1 MELFEKMEPNLVFRT
16 RFTAIV
22 CRILFITFEIEYS
35 ESITP
40 KYMLFYEENS
50 FLKSITGNKDV
61 IDTLDFLGN

>member
-35 ESITP
+35 EST
-40 KYMLFYEENS
+40 YNS
-50 FLKSITGNKDV
+50 EI
-61 IDTLDFLGN
+61 